1 MADFL
6 ANHTDSR
13 DSLNEKIT
21 EITKNSKNLPFPSP
35 GQDSSHLIYEEKVRY
50 ACDFIDEYGIVFLPF
65 LLEL

>member
-35 GQDSSHLIYEEKVRY
+35 G
-50 ACDFIDEYGIVFLPF
+50 
-65 LLEL
+65 